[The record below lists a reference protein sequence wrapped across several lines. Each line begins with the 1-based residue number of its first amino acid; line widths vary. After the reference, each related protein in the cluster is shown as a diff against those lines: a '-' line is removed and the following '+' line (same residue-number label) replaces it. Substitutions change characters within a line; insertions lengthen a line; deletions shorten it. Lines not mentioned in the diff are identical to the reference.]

1 MRVPTI
7 MASPWINK
15 GTVIHAPPQVRPLIP
30 ASRLFLCY
38 SPFLIDRQAHY
49 EHSSVPAT
57 LKKLFNLPHFL
68 TRRDAWAATF
78 DHVVNQRYL

>member
-1 MRVPTI
+1 

-15 GTVIHAPPQVRPLIP
+15 GTVIHAPPQVSPLIH
-30 ASRLFLCY
+30 ASRLFLTR
-38 SPFLIDRQAHY
+38 SPFLIGLPKAHY

-68 TRRDAWAATF
+68 THRDAWAATF